1 MDDLKR
7 LSGAAYRKAKLLKQA
22 KNKAVLD
29 KCRNIEDLFKAKP
42 QSNNC

>member
-1 MDDLKR
+1 MDGRKR
-7 LSGAAYRKAKLLKQA
+7 LSGAAYRKAKHLKQA

-29 KCRNIEDLFKAKP
+29 KCRNIEDLFKAKR